1 MDHSHSL
8 YPSFRGKDI
17 LHKILGLIYFRRQS
31 SRNVFGTASRS
42 TVHLC
47 SRWHMQLS
55 QMAIW
60 QQIISLP
67 LTSVMRLWWSLQ
79 ATPTDTGM
87 CCSFN
92 LKSGLKD
99 GKYKWGSLACASI
112 QILSPDRSLL
122 TFKTPQHPLLLRWV
136 STMSFDLRNLYRSL
150 FWWPLDLVLT
160 RWIGKDWQEAEVYI
174 H

>member
-8 YPSFRGKDI
+8 YPSFRGKDVWR
-17 LHKILGLIYFRRQS
+17 KILGLINFRRQS

-47 SRWHMQLS
+47 SRWHITQLS
-55 QMAIW
+55 HMAIW

-67 LTSVMRLWWSLQ
+67 LTCVTRVWLSLQ

-99 GKYKWGSLACASI
+99 GKYKWGTALWLPPSSTFSPQTDPCSPSKLFSTHCFSGEFRQGALIWETFTGAS
-112 QILSPDRSLL
+112 SYDPP
-122 TFKTPQHPLLLRWV
+122 TW
-136 STMSFDLRNLYRSL
+136 
-150 FWWPLDLVLT
+150 FWQGELV
-160 RWIGKDWQEAEVYI
+160 RID
-174 H
+174 